1 MKLMEKLHM
10 IGKNAGRKTAV
21 KGFSKESYTLYDTCD
36 KCLLSVYIDVVCNDN
51 NMALVIS
58 GNPND
63 EVLTTTRMNLI
74 MEFSELSGN
83 EYTNRYHNVIR
94 QIYSYKS
101 VINGLNM
108 AMNLVSLGRFNIS
121 VDYLNKNGVPCKA
134 PKTGKEL
141 EFLIKKI
148 QGVIK
153 GKLVKYMELSKKY
166 ENINKEFPSETP
178 TPQYYTENLIM
189 LSKYVGYKLDK
200 SITLAEYAGYIKDYK
215 HHIEILNRNGNKKQ

>member
-1 MKLMEKLHM
+1 MRLMEILHM
-10 IGKNAGRKTAV
+10 IGKNVGKKTEA

-36 KCLLSVYIDVVCNDN
+36 KCPLSVYIDVVCNDN
-51 NMALVIS
+51 NKALIVS
-58 GNPND
+58 GNPRED
-63 EVLTTTRMNLI
+63 ALTATRMNLI

-83 EYTNRYHNVIR
+83 EYTDRYHSVIR

-108 AMNLVSLGRFNIS
+108 AMNLVALGRFDVSIE
-121 VDYLNKNGVPCKA
+121 YLNKNGVPCKA
-134 PKTGKEL
+134 PNTDKESEML
-141 EFLIKKI
+141 LKKV

-153 GKLVKYMELSKKY
+153 GKLVKYMEVCKKY
-166 ENINKEFPSETP
+166 ESINKESSSVAP

-189 LSKYVGYKLDK
+189 LSKHIGYKLDK

-215 HHIEILNRNGNKKQ
+215 QHIEILNRNGNKK